1 MHTNFKNSA
10 TFYFNDDMSGEVI
23 IVDKKG
29 NEVRVNV
36 EDVINFIK
44 EEAGLDEI
52 SGE

>member
-1 MHTNFKNSA
+1 MHTNFKNST
-10 TFYFNDDMSGEVI
+10 TFHFNDDMSGEVI

-29 NEVRVNV
+29 NEIKVNV

-44 EEAGLDEI
+44 EEVDLDEV

>member
-1 MHTNFKNSA
+1 
-10 TFYFNDDMSGEVI
+10 MSGEVI
-23 IVDKKG
+23 IVDKNG

-44 EEAGLDEI
+44 EEVDLDEI